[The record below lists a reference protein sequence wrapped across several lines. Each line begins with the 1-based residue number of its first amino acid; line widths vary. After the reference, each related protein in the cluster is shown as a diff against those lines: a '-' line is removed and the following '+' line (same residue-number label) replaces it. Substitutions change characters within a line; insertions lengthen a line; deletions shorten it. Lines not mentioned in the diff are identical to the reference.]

1 MRLTMLKDRSEARI
15 HEPKL
20 SVVDKLAQVVE
31 WPYTQPTPVEPKP
44 FRVKAELQTKRFGER
59 EVESNRY
66 TADLS
71 ASTNST
77 HSILAALTD
86 ACAQIEELRQPGG
99 GNDQIILEIRLR
111 S

>member
-1 MRLTMLKDRSEARI
+1 MLKNQTDTRI

-20 SVVDKLAQVVE
+20 AVVDRLAQVVE
-31 WPYTQPTPVEPKP
+31 WPYSQPAVAEPTP

-59 EVESNRY
+59 NVESNRY
-66 TADLS
+66 TADLNATS
-71 ASTNST
+71 SSPQA
-77 HSILAALTD
+77 ILAALTD

-99 GNDQIILEIRLR
+99 ANDQIILEIRLR